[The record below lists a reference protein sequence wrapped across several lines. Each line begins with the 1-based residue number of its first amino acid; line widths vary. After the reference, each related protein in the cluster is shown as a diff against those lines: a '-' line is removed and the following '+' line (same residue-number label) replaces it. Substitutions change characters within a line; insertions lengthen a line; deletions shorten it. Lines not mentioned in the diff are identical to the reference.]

1 MPEIKR
7 VAVVGDVRNRD
18 QLDYVMRTYPP
29 DCVFHAAALKHV
41 PLCEYNPDQ
50 AVLTNI
56 LGTQNVVDA
65 CIAHHVPLMVQISTD
80 KSVNPISVMGA
91 TKRVAELYFQS
102 RAQESEGVTTRFVTV
117 RFGNVLNS
125 AGSVVPLFTRQ
136 IARGGPVT
144 ITHPEMTR
152 YFMTIAEAVE
162 LVLQAAALDTYTSNQ
177 SSAQARIYVLEMGDP
192 VSIEALARQ
201 MIRLSGRKPGVDI
214 EITYTGLRPGEKL
227 YEELFHANE
236 KLVETTHPSIRL
248 ADARDVTSE
257 TISKTI
263 SDIISAARRND
274 NLAIKTGLRV
284 LVPEFTPD
292 TN

>member
-1 MPEIKR
+1 
-7 VAVVGDVRNRD
+7 
-18 QLDYVMRTYPP
+18 
-29 DCVFHAAALKHV
+29 
-41 PLCEYNPDQ
+41 
-50 AVLTNI
+50 
-56 LGTQNVVDA
+56 
-65 CIAHHVPLMVQISTD
+65 
-80 KSVNPISVMGA
+80 
-91 TKRVAELYFQS
+91 
-102 RAQESEGVTTRFVTV
+102 
-117 RFGNVLNS
+117 
-125 AGSVVPLFTRQ
+125 
-136 IARGGPVT
+136 
-144 ITHPEMTR
+144 
-152 YFMTIAEAVE
+152 
-162 LVLQAAALDTYTSNQ
+162 
-177 SSAQARIYVLEMGDP
+177 MGDP